1 MVGICY
7 AKNKECVFTGG
18 KIPTDGDVKRACK
31 KVTKARVYSDPGLG
45 RAPIELPFAISAR
58 QDSTDTLGCR
68 RERYMASW

>member
-7 AKNKECVFTGG
+7 AKNKECVFTDG

-31 KVTKARVYSDPGLG
+31 KVTKARVYSDPDSG

-58 QDSTDTLGCR
+58 
-68 RERYMASW
+68 